1 MITVQGKQI
10 ETDASGYLLNI
21 ADWNEEVA
29 KHIAQLEGVELTNA
43 HWEVIHFVRD
53 FYQEYNTSP
62 AIRMLVKA
70 MSEKLGEYKG
80 NSRYLQ
86 RLFPD
91 GPAKQPTKLAGM
103 PKPAKCL

>member
-1 MITVQGKQI
+1 MIEVQGKPI
-10 ETDASGYLLNI
+10 KTDSSGYLTNL

-29 KHIAQLEGVELTNA
+29 KAIAQQENIELSPA
-43 HWEVIHFVRD
+43 HWEVIYFVRD

-70 MSEKLGEYKG
+70 MAEKLGEDKG

-91 GPAKQPTKLAGM
+91 GPAKQATKLAGL

>member
-10 ETDASGYLLNI
+10 ETDTSGYLLNI
-21 ADWNEEVA
+21 DDWNEEVA
-29 KHIAQLEGVELTNA
+29 KHIAQLEGVELTDA

-70 MSEKLGEYKG
+70 MSEKLGTDKG
-80 NSRYLQ
+80 NSR
-86 RLFPD
+86 
-91 GPAKQPTKLAGM
+91 
-103 PKPAKCL
+103 